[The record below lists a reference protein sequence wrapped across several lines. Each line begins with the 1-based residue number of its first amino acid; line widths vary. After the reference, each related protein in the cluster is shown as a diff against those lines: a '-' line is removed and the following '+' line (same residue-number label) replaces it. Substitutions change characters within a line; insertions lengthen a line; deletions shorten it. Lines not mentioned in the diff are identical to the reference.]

1 MYQTFTE
8 ASIINN
14 YWAFYAEESF
24 TRINAFKAQEC
35 RDVREC
41 LTSSYTIADILDVIA
56 HHEKIGH
63 SAHRLAVAREV
74 LAQLQAKAILEA
86 HSNLFTPTNTH
97 DLREGDII
105 RSHGMVLRIGAKQ
118 ISDQGCHADNGY
130 GCAHYHLSE
139 ILAAQ
144 EDMPQPGTRLWNV
157 QGNRLA
163 VWSKYNA

>member
-1 MYQTFTE
+1 MSMTAPSISCNHGLGFNCTTCWPSEQKRAALVE
-8 ASIINN
+8 A
-14 YWAFYAEESF
+14 
-24 TRINAFKAQEC
+24 
-35 RDVREC
+35 
-41 LTSSYTIADILDVIA
+41 
-56 HHEKIGH
+56 H
-63 SAHRLAVAREV
+63 
-74 LAQLQAKAILEA
+74 QAKAILEA
-86 HSNLFTPTNTH
+86 KADQFTPTNTH

-105 RSHGMVLRIGAKQ
+105 RAHGMVLRIGAKQ

-163 VWSKYNA
+163 IWSKFNG